1 VHKEGFLT
9 TYIAAV
15 LPYDGR
21 GTSLI
26 ARGPCI
32 CVSLYTKHKTLALAC
47 PFLLICYYVHLL
59 FAAIT
64 QSRQSW
70 QLRFQHSHFC
80 CSAILHVFSL
90 QRSRN
95 HVSLG
100 NCVSSI
106 PISAALPYC
115 MSSLC
120 SDHAF
125 TSVLATAFPAFP
137 FLLLCHIASFLFAAI
152 THSHQSFQPLAFPT
166 HSHTCCSA
174 IMRGISL

>member
-1 VHKEGFLT
+1 MSIPADLLLCTSSLCSDHAIT
-9 TYIAAV
+9 SV
-15 LPYDGR
+15 LATAFP
-21 GTSLI
+21 
-26 ARGPCI
+26 AF
-32 CVSLYTKHKTLALAC
+32 
-47 PFLLICYYVHLL
+47 PFLLLCHIACLL